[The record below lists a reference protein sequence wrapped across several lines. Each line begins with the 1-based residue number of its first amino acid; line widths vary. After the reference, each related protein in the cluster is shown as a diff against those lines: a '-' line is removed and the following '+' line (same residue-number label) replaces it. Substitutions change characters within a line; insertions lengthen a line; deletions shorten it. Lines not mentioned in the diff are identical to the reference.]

1 MKKTLI
7 AFAALS
13 AIAGMAQAQSS
24 VTLYGLVDANLTSL
38 KTNVVVGAS
47 AATPTAAAVPGSVQ
61 SITQTKI
68 DQAGLNG
75 SRWGMR
81 IREDLGGGMAAV
93 ANLESGFALD
103 TGASSQGGLLFG
115 RRANVGLATGFGT
128 VTIGRNSSSYDDVSA
143 DHTMMGATIFDPSN
157 NNNGN
162 SAATAASLGQ
172 TSLAGVA
179 ANAIFL
185 SKAGNQT
192 ATWVGFNT
200 RFNNSIKYVSPNFSG
215 FSGSAMYAFGEDK
228 TLAVGAS
235 RTVSANLKYAN
246 GPLLISGGYQT
257 EGGTRTATTK
267 PALENTLLSVVY
279 DLGVAK
285 IGAGFN
291 RAKYK
296 DVVLVGATNGLGLA
310 GSAID
315 AQKEVS
321 LSVSVPLG
329 ATTLSAGVAQSKGD
343 TLGKSTGAGIQALYA
358 LSKRTTLYTG
368 VASSKTYD
376 RLAAVTVTAPA
387 SNIGRN
393 TQYALGVRHTF

>member
-24 VTLYGLVDANLTSL
+24 VTLYGLVDVNLTSL
-38 KTNVVVGAS
+38 KTNVVVGSSGTAGT
-47 AATPTAAAVPGSVQ
+47 ATFVPGSIQ
-61 SITQTKI
+61 SITQTRI
-68 DQAGLNG
+68 DAGGLNG

-81 IREDLGGGMAAV
+81 VREDLGGGMAAV
-93 ANLESGFALD
+93 ANLESGFNAD
-103 TGASSQGGLLFG
+103 TGVSGQSGRLFG
-115 RRANVGLATGFGT
+115 RRANVGLAGGFGT
-128 VTIGRNSSSYDDVSA
+128 VTLGRNSSSYDDVSA

-162 SAATAASLGQ
+162 SAATAATLG
-172 TSLAGVA
+172 TVAGNA
-179 ANAIFL
+179 AFL
-185 SKAGNQT
+185 SKGSNQT

-200 RFNNSIKYVSPNFSG
+200 RFDNSIKYVSPNFGG

-235 RTVSANLKYAN
+235 RTVSANLKFAN

-257 EGGTRTATTK
+257 EGGTRTAAGAK
-267 PALENTLLSVVY
+267 PALENTLLSVAY

-296 DVVLVGATNGLGLA
+296 DVTLAAGNPLGAG
-310 GSAID
+310 AIA
-315 AQKEVS
+315 AQKEYS
-321 LSVSVPLG
+321 LSVAVPFG

-343 TLGKSTGAGIQALYA
+343 TLGKSTGYGIQALYA

-376 RLAAVTVTAPA
+376 RLAASTVTVPG
-387 SNIGRN
+387 SNIDRN